1 MDKHDVRK
9 GVEIQFADGNKR
21 NIYPLTI
28 KSLRKFVKVINEMRD
43 LDDMMSMSDEDIDKM
58 MDAAAIILQKVDPNL
73 AENRD
78 ALEEAVDIASFTQM
92 MSVAMGA
99 SAPEGQ
105 TQERDR
111 NLKIFLFLRQKLN

>member
-99 SAPEGQ
+99 SAPEG
-105 TQERDR
+105 
-111 NLKIFLFLRQKLN
+111 